1 MHMSDKEQLLELALR
16 VGKKAAE
23 LLSARPEFLEVSTK
37 SSDVDIVTQMDK
49 ASEALIVS
57 SILSERPEDGMIGEE
72 GADRESTSGITWVID
87 PLDGT
92 VNYFYGIPGWNVSIA
107 AKDKDG
113 VVAGVVVSPT
123 LNSTWWANRGGGSFL
138 NGKKLTCNDP
148 VELNRTM
155 LATGFAYE
163 SEKRALQLQFINTL
177 LPQIRD
183 IRRVG
188 AAAVDLSFVGAGNV
202 DAYFE
207 SGLNEWDVA
216 AGGLIAQ
223 EAGAIVSQHQIG
235 GQNFT
240 LAAGPHLHQIL
251 KNTLG
256 L

>member
-1 MHMSDKEQLLELALR
+1 MN
-16 VGKKAAE
+16 
-23 LLSARPEFLEVSTK
+23 RPESFTLTEK
-37 SSDVDIVTQMDK
+37 SSAVDFATQMDQQ
-49 ASEALIVS
+49 AEEMIVK
-57 SILSERPEDGMIGEE
+57 LLLEQRPDDGIVAEE
-72 GADRESTSGITWVID
+72 GAARQSKSGITWVID
-87 PLDGT
+87 PIDGT
-92 VNYFYGIPGWNVSIA
+92 VNYLYGLPGWNVSIA

-123 LNSTWWANRGGGSFL
+123 LNSTWWATRGGGSFL

-148 VELNRTM
+148 VELNRAM

-163 SEKRALQLQFINTL
+163 PEKRAFQLQFINTL

-188 AAAVDLSFVGAGNV
+188 AAAVDLSFVGTGNV

-207 SGLNEWDVA
+207 SGLHEWDIA
-216 AGGLIAQ
+216 AGGLIAR
-223 EAGAIVSQHQIG
+223 EAGAILTQHQIG

-251 KNTLG
+251 KNTLA

>member
-1 MHMSDKEQLLELALR
+1 MSDQAELLDLALR

-23 LLSARPEFLEVSTK
+23 LLSARPDVLEVSTK

-57 SILSERPEDGMIGEE
+57 SILAERPNDGMIGEE
-72 GADRESTSGITWVID
+72 GADRTSTSGITWVID

-113 VVAGVVVSPT
+113 VVVGVVVSPSI
-123 LNSTWWANRGGGSFL
+123 NSTWWATRGGGAFL
-138 NGKKLTCNDP
+138 NGKKLQCNDP

-163 SEKRALQLQFINTL
+163 PEKRALQLDFINKL
-177 LPQIRD
+177 LPRIRD
-183 IRRVG
+183 IRRNG
-188 AAAVDLSFVGAGNV
+188 AAAADLCFVGSGNV

-207 SGLNEWDVA
+207 SGLHEWDVA

-223 EAGAIVSQHQIG
+223 ESGAIVSQHEIG
-235 GQNFT
+235 GQNFVLT
-240 LAAGPHLHQIL
+240 AGPHLHQIL

>member
-1 MHMSDKEQLLELALR
+1 MSDKERLLYLALR

-23 LLSARPEFLEVSTK
+23 LLMQRPDVLEVSTK

-57 SILSERPEDGMIGEE
+57 SILSERPDDGIIGEE

-107 AKDKDG
+107 AKDQDGVLAG
-113 VVAGVVVSPT
+113 VVASPT
-123 LNSTWWANRGGGSFL
+123 LNSTWWATRGGGAFH
-138 NGKKLTCNDP
+138 NGKKLSCNDP

-223 EAGAIVSQHQIG
+223 EAGATVSQHHIG

-251 KNTLG
+251 RNTLG

>member
-1 MHMSDKEQLLELALR
+1 MNMSEKEQLLDLALR
-16 VGKKAAE
+16 VGKKAAD
-23 LLSARPEFLEVSTK
+23 LLMQRPDILEVSTK

-57 SILSERPEDGMIGEE
+57 NILAERPQDGMIGEE
-72 GADRESTSGITWVID
+72 GADRDSTSGITWVID

-92 VNYFYGIPGWNVSIA
+92 VNYFYGLPGWNVSIA

-113 VVAGVVVSPT
+113 VVVGVVVCPT
-123 LNSTWWANRGGGSFL
+123 LNSTWWAVRGGGAFH
-138 NGKKLTCNDP
+138 NGNKLRCNNP

-177 LPQIRD
+177 MPEIRD
-183 IRRVG
+183 IRRNG
-188 AAAVDLSFVGAGNV
+188 AAAVDLCFVGAGNV

-207 SGLNEWDVA
+207 SGLHEWDVA

-223 EAGAIVSQHQIG
+223 EAGALLTQHQIG

-240 LAAGPHLHQIL
+240 LAAGAHLHQSL
-251 KNTLG
+251 RNTLG

>member
-1 MHMSDKEQLLELALR
+1 MNDKAELLDLALR
-16 VGKKAAE
+16 VGKKAAA
-23 LLSARPEFLEVSTK
+23 LLSARPDVLEISTK

-49 ASEALIVS
+49 AAEELIVS
-57 SILSERPEDGMIGEE
+57 SILAERPGDGMIGEE
-72 GADRESTSGITWVID
+72 GADRTSTSGITWVID

-92 VNYFYGIPGWNVSIA
+92 VNYFYGLPGWNVSIA

-113 VVAGVVVSPT
+113 VVVGVVVSPT
-123 LNSTWWANRGGGSFL
+123 INSTWWATRGGGSFH
-138 NGKKLTCNDP
+138 NGKKIQCNDP

-163 SEKRALQLQFINTL
+163 SQKRALQLDFINKL
-177 LPQIRD
+177 LPYFRD
-183 IRRVG
+183 IRRNG
-188 AAAVDLSFVGAGNV
+188 AAAVDLAFVGAGNV

-207 SGLNEWDVA
+207 SGLHEWDLA
-216 AGGLIAQ
+216 AGGLIAT
-223 EAGAIVSQHQIG
+223 EAGAILTQHEVG

>member
-1 MHMSDKEQLLELALR
+1 MSAELNLELVLLAEEVARSAGAL
-16 VGKKAAE
+16 
-23 LLSARPEFLEVSTK
+23 LMQRPDSFTFTEK
-37 SSDVDIVTQMDK
+37 SSAVDFATQMDQQ
-49 ASEALIVS
+49 AESLIVKS
-57 SILSERPEDGMIGEE
+57 LLAARPDDGIIAEE
-72 GADRESTSGITWVID
+72 GAAQSSESGITWVID

-123 LNSTWWANRGGGSFL
+123 INSTWWATRGGGAFH
-138 NGKKLTCNDP
+138 NGKKLQCNDP

-163 SEKRALQLQFINTL
+163 PAKRALQLDFINKL
-177 LPQIRD
+177 LPGIRD
-183 IRRVG
+183 IRRNG
-188 AAAVDLSFVGAGNV
+188 AAAVDLCFVGSGNV
-202 DAYFE
+202 DSYFE
-207 SGLNEWDVA
+207 SGLHEWDVA
-216 AGGLIAQ
+216 AGGLIAT
-223 EAGAIVSQHQIG
+223 EAGAIISHHEIG
-235 GQNFT
+235 GQNFV

>member
-1 MHMSDKEQLLELALR
+1 MSMSDKAELLDLALR

-23 LLSARPEFLEVSTK
+23 LLSARPDVLEVSTK

-57 SILSERPEDGMIGEE
+57 SILAQRPNDGIIGEE
-72 GADRESTSGITWVID
+72 GAERKSTSGITWVID

-92 VNYFYGIPGWNVSIA
+92 VNYFYEMPGWNVSIA

-113 VVAGVVVSPT
+113 VVVGVVVSPT
-123 LNSTWWANRGGGSFL
+123 INSTWWAIRGEGSFH

-163 SEKRALQLQFINTL
+163 SEKRAVQLNCISTL
-177 LPQIRD
+177 LPHIRD
-183 IRRVG
+183 IRRNG
-188 AAAVDLSFVGAGNV
+188 AAAVDLCFVGSGNV

-207 SGLNEWDVA
+207 SGLHEWDIA

-223 EAGAIVSQHQIG
+223 EAGAIISTNEIG
-235 GQNFT
+235 GQKFI